1 MNDNVRITAEQDLR
15 WLHSGIDPE
24 EMEQQV
30 RREIE
35 EAQTATSTP
44 RHWHPIEVDEALMR

>member
-1 MNDNVRITAEQDLR
+1 MNDNIGTTAEQDLR